1 LCLYVRHPL
10 HTQVKAIKMN
20 STVNMSRTDVLEMF
34 KALGATL
41 GYTAESLVMLEPK
54 AEVAPEPKA
63 EVTPEPKAEVAPE
76 QVTELEVKSAKRMG
90 LYDAW
95 TKEVIAMHCPS
106 ENDRSEE
113 FVGFLASRVADA
125 EAGKILYNAK
135 QANVKKGKRAV
146 GDKMTAQEA
155 LVGAHIPFASFWR
168 KEHPEQYSAF
178 KAEWELTNSSPVTM
192 ESVDVKPTKRRG
204 PKKLADMT
212 SEERGVHEA
221 RKAERKGKRTL
232 TFA

>member
-1 LCLYVRHPL
+1 
-10 HTQVKAIKMN
+10 MN

-41 GYTAESLVMLEPK
+41 GYTAESLVML
-54 AEVAPEPKA
+54 EPKA

-155 LVGAHIPFASFWR
+155 LVGAHIPFASF
-168 KEHPEQYSAF
+168 
-178 KAEWELTNSSPVTM
+178 
-192 ESVDVKPTKRRG
+192 
-204 PKKLADMT
+204 
-212 SEERGVHEA
+212 
-221 RKAERKGKRTL
+221 
-232 TFA
+232 

>member
-1 LCLYVRHPL
+1 
-10 HTQVKAIKMN
+10 MN
-20 STVNMSRTDVLEMF
+20 STVSMSRTDVLEMF

-41 GYTAESLVMLEPK
+41 GYTPESLVMLEPK

-63 EVTPEPKAEVAPE
+63 EVAPQ
-76 QVTELEVKSAKRMG
+76 QVTQLEVKPAKRMG

-95 TKEVIAMHCPS
+95 TKEVTAMHCPS

-113 FVGFLASRVADA
+113 FIAFLSSRVADA

-135 QANVKKGKRAV
+135 QSNVKKGKRAV

-178 KAEWELTNSSPVTM
+178 KAEWELTNSPVEM
-192 ESVDVKPTKRRG
+192 DSVEVKPRKRRG
-204 PKKLADMT
+204 PKKLTDMT
-212 SEERGVHEA
+212 PEELAIHKAKR
-221 RKAERKGKRTL
+221 AERKGKRAL

>member
-1 LCLYVRHPL
+1 
-10 HTQVKAIKMN
+10 M
-20 STVNMSRTDVLEMF
+20 EMF

-41 GYTAESLVMLEPK
+41 GYTAESLVML
-54 AEVAPEPKA
+54 EPKA

-135 QANVKKGKRAV
+135 QANVKNGKRAV

-178 KAEWELTNSSPVTM
+178 KAEWELTNSTPVAM
-192 ESVDVKPTKRRG
+192 EPVDVKPTKRRG